1 MKRWGDVNL
10 SESSKRNHTLSEE
23 VLRLGKVYV
32 AAKNMRGAW
41 AERPPGVTI
50 VDVTSAQ
57 GKASK
62 NRRDFS
68 PMTDR
73 AYEGFL
79 NFEAWWQSAKVFEG
93 VPRERSLAWWRGIQE
108 PKRRYPGSKGKK
120 VLHADFGHGTPLNYI
135 DSRIQ
140 QYVPKYN
147 AVMVETEM
155 GSYWLDQVQK
165 GQDVVIY
172 DFDGPR
178 LPDGTPNCLEVTL
191 ELLREKLHY
200 ERHPFGHGY
209 VVAAH
214 LAGIP
219 VEAYCF

>member
-1 MKRWGDVNL
+1 
-10 SESSKRNHTLSEE
+10 
-23 VLRLGKVYV
+23 
-32 AAKNMRGAW
+32 
-41 AERPPGVTI
+41 
-50 VDVTSAQ
+50 
-57 GKASK
+57 
-62 NRRDFS
+62 
-68 PMTDR
+68 
-73 AYEGFL
+73 
-79 NFEAWWQSAKVFEG
+79 
-93 VPRERSLAWWRGIQE
+93 
-108 PKRRYPGSKGKK
+108 
-120 VLHADFGHGTPLNYI
+120 LNYI